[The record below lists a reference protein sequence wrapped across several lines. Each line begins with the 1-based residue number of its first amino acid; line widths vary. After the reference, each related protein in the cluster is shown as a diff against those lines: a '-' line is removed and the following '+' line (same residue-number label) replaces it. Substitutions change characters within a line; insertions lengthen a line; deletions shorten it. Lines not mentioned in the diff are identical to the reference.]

1 VIDGVSVGVRFT
13 WKDITPDSATWEQ
26 SFSFDNGSTWET
38 NWITRH
44 TRIGEPQTT

>member
-1 VIDGVSVGVRFT
+1 VHLKVRFT

-26 SFSFDNGSTWET
+26 SFSFDDGATWDT

-44 TRIGEPQTT
+44 TRVENA